1 MSLGLC
7 CHFVEEITHRNGK
20 KTIHNIFDAK
30 TLQLGRFERSE
41 YSEDRIRS
49 TYLHNFRSILTTLP
63 KVVKAG
69 IRHYRMSSDC
79 LPLSDKVPREYWD
92 NTELRNLLKQIGD
105 FTRHERMRISVH
117 PGQYCVLNSTRDSVI
132 QKSVWELVQHAWI
145 FDACGFDRSP
155 HYAINIHAGVGG
167 RISNLIDTIKTLSHG
182 IRSRLT
188 LENCE
193 SVGNVEELVAVS
205 QSTGVPVV
213 FDSHHHVFNPG
224 SLTMQQ
230 AFDAAARTWPSYI
243 KPLQHVANTEPGLE
257 NSSFSQRRKHS
268 NYINYI
274 PECQLE
280 ALKANTIDVEVE
292 AKLKNLSLIA
302 LQNKFGL
309 KFA

>member
-7 CHFVEEITHRNGK
+7 CQFIEAVTHRNGSVTYK
-20 KTIHNIFDAK
+20 NILEAK
-30 TLQLGRFERSE
+30 TLQLGRLRSGA
-41 YSEDRIRS
+41 YSEQKICD
-49 TYLHNFRSILTTLP
+49 TYLHNAKMHLQILP
-63 KVVKAG
+63 KIVALG
-69 IRHYRMSSDC
+69 IRHFRMSSDTI
-79 LPLSDKVPREYWD
+79 PLGDRVPREYWD

-105 FTRHERMRISVH
+105 FTRHERMRICVH
-117 PGQYCVLNSTRDSVI
+117 PGQYCVLNSVRDDVI
-132 QKSVWELVQHAWI
+132 QNAITDLERHAWI

-167 RISNLIDTIKTLSHG
+167 RISNLIDTIKTLPHG

-213 FDSHHHVFNPG
+213 FDSHHHVFNQG

-230 AFDAAARTWPSYI
+230 AFDAASRTWPSDI